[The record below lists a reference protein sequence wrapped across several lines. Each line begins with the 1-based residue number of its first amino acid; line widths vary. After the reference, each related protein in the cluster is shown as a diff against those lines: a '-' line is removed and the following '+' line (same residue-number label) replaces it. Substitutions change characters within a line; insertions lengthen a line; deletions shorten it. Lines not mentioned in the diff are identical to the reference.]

1 MSHNIDDREP
11 GYGGTGTTDTGYGGT
26 GTTDTGIARTGS
38 TTGGAAT
45 GTATAPAG
53 IGAQAKEYG
62 QKVADAA
69 TQAKDYLSEKASVVG
84 DKIQDLRNVDY
95 TQLAQ
100 DAKQYAREKPGQAIV
115 IAAAAGFVIGLLL
128 RGGRR

>member
-1 MSHNIDDREP
+1 MSHNIDDNQS
-11 GYGGTGTTDTGYGGT
+11 GFGGTGTS
-26 GTTDTGIARTGS
+26 DTGITRPGTGP
-38 TTGGAAT
+38 TIGGGAAT
-45 GTATAPAG
+45 GTAPAPSG

-69 TQAKDYLSEKASVVG
+69 SQAKEYISEKASVVG

-95 TQLAQ
+95 TQLAE
-100 DAKQYAREKPGQAIV
+100 DAKQYARQKPGQAIL

>member
-1 MSHNIDDREP
+1 MSHNIDDTDTPFGSTTGSSNAGIGDTSTGITRT
-11 GYGGTGTTDTGYGGT
+11 GTG
-26 GTTDTGIARTGS
+26 

-45 GTATAPAG
+45 GAATAPAS
-53 IGAQAKEYG
+53 IGAQAREYG

-69 TQAKDYLSEKASVVG
+69 TTAKDYISEKASVVG

-95 TQLAQ
+95 GQLAE
-100 DAKQYAREKPGQAIV
+100 DAKQYARQKPGQAII